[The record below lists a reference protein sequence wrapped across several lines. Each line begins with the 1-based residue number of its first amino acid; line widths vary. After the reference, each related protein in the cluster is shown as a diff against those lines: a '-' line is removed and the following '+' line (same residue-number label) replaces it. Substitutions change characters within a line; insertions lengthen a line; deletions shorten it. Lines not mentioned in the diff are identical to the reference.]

1 MLSAA
6 IWSAVTGMA
15 LTYAEPPRSF
25 ELIGQKVRDPGHIA
39 GEGLA
44 TCLDTSLL
52 IAAALEA
59 TGLNPAV
66 IFKSGHAFVG
76 VWLKDMTFSTV
87 VESDVVELRKA
98 IAAREFIAFE
108 TTLVTSRPPAGFDH
122 AVENGRAQLSEAHE
136 VDFDRAIDIS
146 RTCAKTNRFAVL
158 FAFIR
163 ELLACLQNH
172 SRPKK
177 KNPFGRLEGVNM
189 KNIIAV
195 Y

>member
-1 MLSAA
+1 MVSQ
-6 IWSAVTGMA
+6 V
-15 LTYAEPPRSF
+15 
-25 ELIGQKVRDPGHIA
+25 
-39 GEGLA
+39 
-44 TCLDTSLL
+44 L

-136 VDFDRAIDIS
+136 VDFDRAIDLS
-146 RTCAKTNRFAVL
+146 RARA
-158 FAFIR
+158 AGIR
-163 ELLACLQNH
+163 PLASH
-172 SRPKK
+172 RVAT
-177 KNPFGRLEGVNM
+177 LEGNDPAPAAPALARQRRMIFPKSRGRSGFNSVTKAGVSLM
-189 KNIIAV
+189 IEERIEVGASPKNGLCPVAIS
-195 Y
+195 